1 MARREKKRMS
11 KSSIELILAEPNEVD
26 PNVTLGYP
34 TGRSIDDRTLTIGPE
49 ATIRSG
55 STIYAGSTIGAHFA
69 TGHNVTIREENVIGD
84 NVGIWSNSVI
94 DYGCRIGNNV
104 RIHTNVYIAQ
114 FTVLEDDVFLAPGV
128 SIANDPRP
136 MCAACT
142 QQHGPIIRQ
151 GARIGVNVTILPGVE
166 IGAYALIGAGSVVT
180 HDVPPNAVVYGN
192 PARVHGEVD
201 GLSCP
206 LGLSEQAYTNGV
218 KTACEEK

>member
-1 MARREKKRMS
+1 MLKPAT
-11 KSSIELILAEPNEVD
+11 ELILAEPNVID
-26 PNVTLGYP
+26 ANVTLGYP
-34 TGRSIDDRTLTIGPE
+34 TGRSIADMTLTIGPN

-55 STIYAGSTIGAHFA
+55 SVIYTGSQIGSHFA
-69 TGHNVTIREENVIGD
+69 TGHNVTVREENVIGN

-136 MCAACT
+136 LCAACT

-166 IGAYALIGAGSVVT
+166 IGTQALIGAGSVVT
-180 HDVPPNAVVYGN
+180 RDVPPGAVVYGN
-192 PARVHGEVD
+192 PARVHGD
-201 GLSCP
+201 IDNLACP
-206 LGLSEQAYTNGV
+206 LELSTHAYSNGTKANCEL
-218 KTACEEK
+218 KT